1 EEEKQKA
8 AEREELKAAQ
18 KAALKDAFLQKLRNP
33 QRIPGKVSRL
43 KAMAK
48 KNQIMHFQVLS
59 KVRDLRPLFLLD
71 LKSVVAGTGQ
81 KLKRGSPKDTKVVKG
96 QAWIQEDILYLR
108 PLSGAWSPF
117 LKTVRQM
124 AKGRVKAVRL
134 AAEPPA
140 KLPLTDP
147 PELWEET
154 EEDVSGSELASI
166 QAAEMAL
173 GNYELEAEPSGPLTE
188 AEQRLLDQAEE
199 AERQEGEEV
208 ANTLVE
214 LRKRHAALVVEIGP
228 YFSQFPSGASDKEI
242 RRLVFKA
249 AEKDPTLPELMRQ
262 GLKKMVALDE
272 DLKAAGLNKKERED
286 EFWAF
291 IPAPLRTGKYGT
303 PNQRAFYRTQ
313 KVRAELMEELDKAG
327 NPMEIISDIA
337 GAVTIATSAVSIHS
351 GIGDIK
357 KDGWVGK
364 WDNGEGLLAGG
375 SKELT

>member
-1 EEEKQKA
+1 
-8 AEREELKAAQ
+8 
-18 KAALKDAFLQKLRNP
+18 
-33 QRIPGKVSRL
+33 
-43 KAMAK
+43 
-48 KNQIMHFQVLS
+48 
-59 KVRDLRPLFLLD
+59 
-71 LKSVVAGTGQ
+71 
-81 KLKRGSPKDTKVVKG
+81 
-96 QAWIQEDILYLR
+96 
-108 PLSGAWSPF
+108 
-117 LKTVRQM
+117 
-124 AKGRVKAVRL
+124 
-134 AAEPPA
+134 
-140 KLPLTDP
+140 LPLTDP

-364 WDNGEGLLAGG
+364 WENGQGLLAGG
-375 SKELT
+375 SKELTDSAGNPILDADGKPVEVWDAHTAFASWDGLTATTSGAVEGSAGVYADGDDLLEVSRELRRQGSPGKKMMAERKKKKTRRALVTGALELGAGVASHFVPGLGVIGSAAALYRDGSNLHEFRKKVGQDKIILQSAQSRGD